1 MKEDEDKFKFVDE
14 DGDGK
19 LDLEEYLVFYY
30 FGVKRN
36 VFFFEQL
43 DKNKFLKGDVFI
55 GVG

>member
-36 VFFFEQL
+36 VFFFE
-43 DKNKFLKGDVFI
+43 
-55 GVG
+55 